1 MAKKTSKRKTLNILD
16 KNKKHSQFDYTEIFR
31 HIRTNIEF
39 STVDKDIKQFVLLHH
54 KLVKQKQHYL
64 LTLLIFLQQNIIEFY

>member
-31 HIRTNIEF
+31 NIRTKIEF
-39 STVDKDIKQFVLLHH
+39 STVYKDIK
-54 KLVKQKQHYL
+54 
-64 LTLLIFLQQNIIEFY
+64 

>member
-39 STVDKDIKQFVLLHH
+39 STVDKDIKLHH

>member
-39 STVDKDIKQFVLLHH
+39 STVDKDIKSICITSSQA
-54 KLVKQKQHYL
+54 KQHYL

>member
-1 MAKKTSKRKTLNILD
+1 MAKKTSKRKTLNILE

-39 STVDKDIKQFVLLHH
+39 STVDKDIKSIWYYFI
-54 KLVKQKQHYL
+54 
-64 LTLLIFLQQNIIEFY
+64 TS

>member
-1 MAKKTSKRKTLNILD
+1 MAKKTSKRKTLNILE
-16 KNKKHSQFDYTEIFR
+16 KNKKHSQFDYTEI
-31 HIRTNIEF
+31 
-39 STVDKDIKQFVLLHH
+39 